1 MDTKI
6 LIEAFGYLGSA
17 LVVVSMLMTSVLHLR
32 IINMIGSIIF
42 AIYALIIRSYPTAL
56 MNFFL
61 VGINLYHLTKLR
73 GAVSGNYTLT
83 EVKPDDRFLEQMI
96 SNNQADIDHYF
107 PDYAKQE
114 KEGAR
119 AFIIMHNNE
128 VAGFTVGMPVEDSAL
143 ELCLDYSTPAYR
155 DCSVGKFLYEEL
167 KHRGIRRF
175 IYTGSQ
181 PDHME
186 YLKKVGFTETKDGSY
201 ELK

>member
-1 MDTKI
+1 MAVNI
-6 LIEAFGYLGSA
+6 HFI
-17 LVVVSMLMTSVLHLR
+17 
-32 IINMIGSIIF
+32 SIF
-42 AIYALIIRSYPTAL
+42 KHELQPETRHHDKCRQKSRQNPSIYGKGFS
-56 MNFFL
+56 
-61 VGINLYHLTKLR
+61 
-73 GAVSGNYTLT
+73 
-83 EVKPDDRFLEQMI
+83 LELPPEPH
-96 SNNQADIDHYF
+96 S
-107 PDYAKQE
+107 YAKQE

-128 VAGFTVGMPVEDSAL
+128 VAGFTVGMPVEDDAL

-181 PDHME
+181 PDHLE
-186 YLKKVGFTETKDGSY
+186 YLKKVGFTETKDGSF